1 MEIGDLTSLH
11 PFNHGDAVRQIF
23 DAIADRYDRTNALLS
38 LGLHFGWNRALCR
51 AICSF
56 APKSLLD
63 LCAGTG
69 AIGLQLAQNCHGLED
84 LFLLDFSSKMLN
96 IAKKRYAQQ
105 AHSTKARI
113 SFVKAD
119 ALKLP
124 KSVKN
129 RQFDVVCMAYG
140 LRNLSDPHQAFQEA
154 WQVLRPGG
162 MFAILE
168 LTRPS
173 GVWLG
178 GVHRLYLKLLP
189 YLGRCMTRCP
199 EAYRYLRQSIESFD
213 DAKTL
218 KAKAIRAKFKQVSVC
233 PLHFGIATLLI
244 CVKEI

>member
-1 MEIGDLTSLH
+1 MTSLL
-11 PFNHGDAVRQIF
+11 PSDQGEKVRQIF

-51 AICSF
+51 AICDF

-69 AIGLQLAQNCHGLED
+69 AIGLQLALNCEGLKD
-84 LFLLDFSSKMLN
+84 LFLLDFSSEMLN
-96 IAKKRYAQQ
+96 IAKKRSAQQ
-105 AHSTKARI
+105 APFTNASI

-119 ALKLP
+119 VLKMP
-124 KSVKN
+124 KSVKQ

-140 LRNLSDPHQAFQEA
+140 LRNLCDPDRAFQEA
-154 WQVLRPGG
+154 RQVLRPGG
-162 MFAILE
+162 ILAILE

-178 GVHRLYLKLLP
+178 AMHRIYLKFLP

-213 DAKTL
+213 DADTL
-218 KAKAIRAKFKQVSVC
+218 KAKAMRAKFEQVRIR